1 MKTIKT
7 YKYFWLCE
15 CQEKMFVNVI
25 TGTDEQH
32 EGFVSALKE
41 DETITNI
48 CRTYVCEYDVEQVA
62 RDFEPVYK
70 KEGGE
75 NETL

>member
-7 YKYFWLCE
+7 YKYFWLVE
-15 CQEKMFVNVI
+15 GEEKMFVNVI

-70 KEGGE
+70 KEGDE
-75 NETL
+75 NEKV